1 MKAKTAKTTAKTT
14 AGKKIEKPVGSKI
27 KSEKTAAPASVKT
40 KRRVTFTYRAE
51 PGLTVY
57 LAGCFNNW
65 DPTAKQMV
73 DSKNTG
79 VYTVTLMLAPD
90 SYEYK
95 FVIDGT
101 WCADPE
107 CADWV
112 QNDHGTLNSVRHVG
126 A

>member
-1 MKAKTAKTTAKTT
+1 MKAKTTKPAAKSA
-14 AGKKIEKPVGSKI
+14 AGKKS
-27 KSEKTAAPASVKT
+27 TAAAEAKTKTVKIPAAPSVKA

-51 PGLTVY
+51 PGLTVN

-65 DPTAKQMV
+65 DPTAKEMV
-73 DSKNTG
+73 DSKKNG
-79 VYTVTLMLAPD
+79 IYSATLMLAPD